1 MLRVKKKRVIKVN
14 RDEQTHSVM
23 ERRQID
29 RGSYLPTYIDAL
41 KLDILPT
48 AQARD
53 MALFLSK
60 LKQFFLGGVTPH
72 MQESKIDLH

>member
-1 MLRVKKKRVIKVN
+1 MLRVKKKRVIKEN

-48 AQARD
+48 AQARG
-53 MALFLSK
+53 MALILSK
-60 LKQFFLGGVTPH
+60 LKQFFFWGGVDSSH
-72 MQESKIDLH
+72 ARV